1 MTARTDTPALVVRRL
16 IQAPPERVF
25 RAWSDPDVAA
35 RWGWGRAYDTI
46 AVDLDCRPGGR
57 WRHEIRDR
65 TTGETFWFD
74 GVFRE
79 VDPPRRVV
87 HTFGWTSDRGHA
99 EPESLVTVDLVPSG
113 GGTEVVITHTRL
125 PADKVR
131 ETDAGWKDC
140 LEQVERAVTE
150 P

>member
-65 TTGETFWFD
+65 TTGETFRFD

-79 VDPPRRVV
+79 VEPPRRVV
-87 HTFGWTSDRGHA
+87 HTFRWTSDRGHD

-131 ETDAGWKDC
+131 ETDEGWKDC